1 MIGLGGFLVLGLI
14 IGCTYD
20 HGLSTNVAAI
30 VVLFGLLA
38 SSGNFGP
45 GNNCGLTSSEVYPS
59 ALRGT
64 FYGISAAVG
73 KAGAAIGTQA
83 FTPIQTHLGKKW
95 VFIISALLGLTGIAL
110 VYFCIPETTKFD
122 LAEEDRAWL
131 QYLVDNGWEGEIGD
145 GSEGV
150 TDAKSALG
158 RVKDSDADESTLK
171 EDEESALSEKVSH

>member
-1 MIGLGGFLVLGLI
+1 MTKKWYRRAFRTDPHFPVFFR
-14 IGCTYD
+14 T
-20 HGLSTNVAAI
+20 
-30 VVLFGLLA
+30 
-38 SSGNFGP
+38 
-45 GNNCGLTSSEVYPS
+45 EVYPS

-73 KAGAAIGTQA
+73 KTGAAIGTQA

-131 QYLVDNGWEGEIGD
+131 QYLVDNGWEGDIGD
-145 GSEGV
+145 GSDGV
-150 TDAKSALG
+150 TGAKEALG
-158 RVKDSDADESTLK
+158 RVKNSDADDVSTD
-171 EDEESALSEKVSH
+171 DEESALSEKASR